1 MLQYGTRLIVVVN
14 ELVSKIFTVEVA
26 NIENIDT

>member
-1 MLQYGTRLIVVVN
+1 MLQYGTCLIVVVN